1 MNDKEKEELERAERL
16 FQAEIKKLELTI
28 ENAKQELLELKKPKG
43 FFASNNTKEIKATEK
58 SLQEFEMRLIDL
70 QAMNASEFY
79 AEYKAK
85 EKKENI
91 KKVSSGI
98 FSTAGDVV
106 ENAGKVIPVVGG
118 IAGKLTGKLIGK
130 GLKNIGKKIS
140 E

>member
-1 MNDKEKEELERAERL
+1 MTKLTLEEIERGERL
-16 FQAEIKKLELTI
+16 LKAEIKKLELAI
-28 ENAKQELLELKKPKG
+28 EHIKQELLELKKPKG
-43 FFASNNTKEIKATEK
+43 FFASSNYKEIKATEK
-58 SLQEFEMRLIDL
+58 SLQEFEKRIIDL

-118 IAGKLTGKLIGK
+118 IAGKLIGK

>member
-85 EKKENI
+85 GKKENI

-118 IAGKLTGKLIGK
+118 IAGKLIGK

>member
-1 MNDKEKEELERAERL
+1 MEKLTLEEFERGERL
-16 FQAEIKKLELTI
+16 LQAEIKKLELTI
-28 ENAKQELLELKKPKG
+28 ENTKQELLELKKPKG
-43 FFASNNTKEIKATEK
+43 FFASSNTKEIKATEK
-58 SLQEFEMRLIDL
+58 TLQEFEMRLIDL

-118 IAGKLTGKLIGK
+118 IAGKLIGK
-130 GLKNIGKKIS
+130 GLKSIGEKIKAII
-140 E
+140 

>member
-1 MNDKEKEELERAERL
+1 MQNLTIEEKEREERL
-16 FQAEIKKLELTI
+16 LQAEIKKLELAI
-28 ENAKQELLELKKPKG
+28 ESTKQELLELKKPKG

-91 KKVSSGI
+91 RKVSSGI

-118 IAGKLTGKLIGK
+118 IAGKLIGK

>member
-1 MNDKEKEELERAERL
+1 M
-16 FQAEIKKLELTI
+16 FQAEIKKTELAI

-118 IAGKLTGKLIGK
+118 IAGKLIGK

>member
-91 KKVSSGI
+91 RKVSSGI

-118 IAGKLTGKLIGK
+118 IAGKLIGK

>member
-1 MNDKEKEELERAERL
+1 M
-16 FQAEIKKLELTI
+16 TI
-28 ENAKQELLELKKPKG
+28 ENAKQELLELKKPKV

-118 IAGKLTGKLIGK
+118 IAGKLIGK

>member
-1 MNDKEKEELERAERL
+1 MNNLTTEERERAERL
-16 FQAEIKKLELTI
+16 LQAEIKKLELTI
-28 ENAKQELLELKKPKG
+28 ENTKQELLELKKPKG
-43 FFASNNTKEIKATEK
+43 FFASSNTKEIKATEK
-58 SLQEFEMRLIDL
+58 TLQEFEMRLIDL

-118 IAGKLTGKLIGK
+118 IAGKLIGK

>member
-16 FQAEIKKLELTI
+16 FQAEIKKLELAI
-28 ENAKQELLELKKPKG
+28 ANSRQELQELKKPKG
-43 FFASNNTKEIKATEK
+43 FFASSNTKEIKATEK

-118 IAGKLTGKLIGK
+118 IAGKLIGK

>member
-58 SLQEFEMRLIDL
+58 SLQEFEKRIIDL

-118 IAGKLTGKLIGK
+118 IAGKLIGK
-130 GLKNIGKKIS
+130 GLKAIGEKIG
-140 E
+140 EK

>member
-16 FQAEIKKLELTI
+16 FQAEIKKLELAI
-28 ENAKQELLELKKPKG
+28 ENTKQELLELKKPKG

-91 KKVSSGI
+91 RKVSSGI

-118 IAGKLTGKLIGK
+118 IAGKLIGK

>member
-1 MNDKEKEELERAERL
+1 MTKLTLEEIERGERL

-58 SLQEFEMRLIDL
+58 SLRELEIRLIDL

-118 IAGKLTGKLIGK
+118 IAGKLIGK

>member
-1 MNDKEKEELERAERL
+1 MTKLTLEELERAERL
-16 FQAEIKKLELTI
+16 FQAEIKKLELAI

-91 KKVSSGI
+91 KKVSSTI

-118 IAGKLTGKLIGK
+118 IAGKLIGK

>member
-43 FFASNNTKEIKATEK
+43 FFASSNTKEIKATEK

-118 IAGKLTGKLIGK
+118 IAGKLIGK
-130 GLKNIGKKIS
+130 GLKTISKKIND
-140 E
+140 

>member
-43 FFASNNTKEIKATEK
+43 FFASNNTKEIKATEQ

-118 IAGKLTGKLIGK
+118 IAGKLIGK

>member
-1 MNDKEKEELERAERL
+1 MAKLTLEEIERGERL
-16 FQAEIKKLELTI
+16 LQAEIKKLELAI
-28 ENAKQELLELKKPKG
+28 ESTKQELLELKKPKG
-43 FFASNNTKEIKATEK
+43 FFASNKTKEIKTAEK
-58 SLQEFEMRLIDL
+58 SLRELELRLIDL
-70 QAMNASEFY
+70 QAMTASEFY

-118 IAGKLTGKLIGK
+118 IAGKLIGK
-130 GLKNIGKKIS
+130 GLKTISKKIND
-140 E
+140 

>member
-1 MNDKEKEELERAERL
+1 MTKLTLEEIERGERL
-16 FQAEIKKLELTI
+16 LKAEIKKLELAI

-43 FFASNNTKEIKATEK
+43 FFASNKTKEIKATEQ
-58 SLQEFEMRLIDL
+58 SLRELEIRLIDL
-70 QAMNASEFY
+70 QAMTASEFY
-79 AEYKAK
+79 AEYKVK

-118 IAGKLTGKLIGK
+118 IAGKLIGK
-130 GLKNIGKKIS
+130 GLKAIGEKINKD
-140 E
+140 

>member
-28 ENAKQELLELKKPKG
+28 ENTKQELLELKKPKG

-118 IAGKLTGKLIGK
+118 IAGKLIGK

>member
-1 MNDKEKEELERAERL
+1 MTKLTLEELERAERL
-16 FQAEIKKLELTI
+16 FQAEIKKLELAI

-58 SLQEFEMRLIDL
+58 SLRELEIRLIDL

-118 IAGKLTGKLIGK
+118 IAGKLIGK
-130 GLKNIGKKIS
+130 GLKNIGKKIG
-140 E
+140 EK

>member
-1 MNDKEKEELERAERL
+1 MVMNDKEKEELERAERL

-118 IAGKLTGKLIGK
+118 IAGKLIGK

>member
-16 FQAEIKKLELTI
+16 FQAEIKKLELAI
-28 ENAKQELLELKKPKG
+28 ANSRQELQELKKPKG
-43 FFASNNTKEIKATEK
+43 FFASSNTKEIKATEK

-106 ENAGKVIPVVGG
+106 ENTGKVIPVVGG
-118 IAGKLTGKLIGK
+118 IAGKVIGK
-130 GLKNIGKKIS
+130 GLKIISKKIS
-140 E
+140 Q